1 MKSVNAKMKR
11 YGAASEK
18 NVRKE
23 LHRLFKNCPIPEDEL
38 LMNVGLFL
46 TPQTLSRILFMDF
59 LYRQV
64 LEVQGVVIEFGSRW
78 GQNLALFMALRGIYE
93 PFNRLRKIVGF
104 DTFEGF
110 LDPSEKDG
118 KEPSVTKNAY
128 SVTKGYEKYLSELL
142 QLQEQESPL
151 SHLKKKHEIVKG
163 DASKEIEHYF
173 KRQPETIVALAYFDM
188 DLYEPTAKCLSSIRE
203 RLTRGSV
210 IGFDELNEASFPGET
225 MALKEVL
232 GLGRYSIR
240 RFPHNTRSSYIV
252 IDD

>member
-1 MKSVNAKMKR
+1 MKR

-18 NVRKE
+18 NTRQGLHE
-23 LHRLFKNCPIPEDEL
+23 LFINCPIPEDEF

-64 LEVQGVVIEFGSRW
+64 LDVQGVVIEFGSRW
-78 GQNLALFMALRGIYE
+78 GQNLALFTALRGIYE

-110 LDPSEKDG
+110 LDPSAKDG
-118 KEPSVTKNAY
+118 KEPSVAKNAY
-128 SVTKGYEKYLSELL
+128 SVTKGYEKYLGELL
-142 QLQEQESPL
+142 RLQEQESPL
-151 SHLKKKHEIVKG
+151 SHLKKHEIIKG
-163 DASKEIEHYF
+163 DASKEIGSYF

-188 DLYEPTAKCLSSIRE
+188 DLYEPTKKCLSSIRE
-203 RLTRGSV
+203 RLTCGSV
-210 IGFDELNEASFPGET
+210 VGFDELNESSFPGET

-232 GLGRYSIR
+232 GLGRYAIR

-252 IDD
+252 IED

>member
-1 MKSVNAKMKR
+1 MKSVDAKMKR
-11 YGAASEK
+11 YSAASEK
-18 NVRKE
+18 STRQG
-23 LHRLFKNCPIPEDEL
+23 LHELFKDCPIPEDEF

-64 LEVQGVVIEFGSRW
+64 LDVQGVVIEFGSRW
-78 GQNLALFMALRGIYE
+78 GQNLALFTALRGIYE

-110 LDPSEKDG
+110 LDPSAKDG
-118 KEPSVTKNAY
+118 KEPSVAKNAY
-128 SVTKGYEKYLSELL
+128 SVTKGYEKYLGELL
-142 QLQEQESPL
+142 HLQEQESPL
-151 SHLKKKHEIVKG
+151 AHLKKHEIIKG
-163 DASKEIEHYF
+163 DASKEIGGYF

-188 DLYEPTAKCLSSIRE
+188 DLYEPTKKCLSSIRE
-203 RLTRGSV
+203 RLTRGSIV
-210 IGFDELNEASFPGET
+210 GFDELNESSFPGET

-232 GLGRYSIR
+232 GLGRYAIR